1 MGYTHYWK
9 HSRRFSKNDWQDVA
23 ADLTVIME
31 TAAAEGLTIGD
42 TCGEKP
48 LASPRDALFGDLF
61 GFNGLGEE
69 SYETFL
75 IYQNRRPLDSWQ
87 KPRQRGW
94 DFCKT
99 ERKAY
104 DVAVTACLIYL
115 ESRFPDHFSASS
127 DGEVKDWQD
136 GLALARRALPRLDN
150 VLRIPAEIEFD
161 SLFLRYHLRGGK
173 YAVATTKTGKLCL
186 IDDSRLAVVGTFE
199 SEESQEWVTEWA
211 RRVME
216 ERQRKMPWNCDALDR
231 WEARKLRT
239 FKDAAETLGYL
250 AAPPVEFEA
259 APHFS
264 A

>member
-1 MGYTHYWK
+1 MGYTHYWTHK
-9 HSRRFSKNDWQDVA
+9 RRFTNADWQDVA

-61 GFNGLGEE
+61 GFNGLGEDAH
-69 SYETFL
+69 ETFM

-87 KPRQRGW
+87 KPSQRGW

-99 ERKAY
+99 ARKAY

-115 ESRFPDHFSASS
+115 ESRFPEAFSVSS
-127 DGEVKDWQD
+127 DGEAKDWQD
-136 GLALARRALPRLDN
+136 GLALARRALPRLGN

-161 SLFLRYHLRGGK
+161 SLFSRIHMRGGK
-173 YAVATTKTGKLCL
+173 YAIATTKTGDLCL
-186 IDDSRLAVVGTFE
+186 IDDSRLAIVGRFTT
-199 SEESQEWVTEWA
+199 EESREWVTEWA
-211 RRVME
+211 RRVQE
-216 ERQRKMPWNCDALDR
+216 ERQRKLPCRCDVLDR

-239 FKDAAETLGYL
+239 FREAAESLAYL
-250 AAPPVEFEA
+250 TPEPVEA
-259 APHFS
+259 
-264 A
+264 